1 MKQATIRLAPAIAS
15 VALAVLSLVF
25 IRVESY
31 IRTKVNNEKAQAVML
46 DINDMIGTVVADVGA
61 TSVAKIRKAADDG
74 QITLAEAKTVKDEAI
89 LRIKSLIPPQSTKIA
104 AKVIADLDVY
114 INSKIEEEVAASK

>member
-1 MKQATIRLAPAIAS
+1 MEQFIADLAPAIAS

-31 IRTKVNNEKAQAVML
+31 IRTKVNNEKAQATML
-46 DINDMIGTVVADVGA
+46 SINDMVKTVVADVGA
-61 TSVAKIRKAADDG
+61 TSVKRVRAAADDG
-74 QITLAEAKTVKDEAI
+74 VITANEAQALKSEAI
-89 LRIKSLIPPQSTKIA
+89 LRIKALIPPQSTKIA
-104 AKVIADLDVY
+104 AKVISDLDVY

>member
-1 MKQATIRLAPAIAS
+1 MEQFIADLAPALAS
-15 VALAVLSLVF
+15 LALAVLSLVF

-31 IRTKVNNEKAQAVML
+31 IRTKVNNDKAQAAML
-46 DINDMIGTVVADVGA
+46 SINDMVKTVVADVGA
-61 TSVAKIRKAADDG
+61 TSVKKVREAAADG
-74 QITLAEAKTVKDEAI
+74 VITMDEAKALKSEAVT
-89 LRIKSLIPPQSTKIA
+89 RIKTLIPAQSTKIA